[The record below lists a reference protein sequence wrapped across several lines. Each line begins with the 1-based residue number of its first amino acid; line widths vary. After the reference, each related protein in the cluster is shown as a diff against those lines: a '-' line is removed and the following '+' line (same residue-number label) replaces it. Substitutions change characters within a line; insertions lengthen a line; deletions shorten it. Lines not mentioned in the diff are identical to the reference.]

1 MHFYCPCGNRISDTT
16 DNIPH
21 KAYLLPDQDKISYC
35 AALEQIIQAEHLSV
49 EEKLDQILVRLQ
61 GHYLSRC
68 IYQCSCC
75 GRLFVDDTSYNL
87 HSFLPEAPIDK
98 HLMASSKVCKD
109 YEEIQARNLYGES
122 KTNEET

>member
-16 DNIPH
+16 DNISH

-35 AALEQIIQAEHLSV
+35 AALEQIVQAENLSM

-68 IYQCSCC
+68 IYQCSRC

-87 HSFLPEAPIDK
+87 HSFLPEAPVDK
-98 HLMASSKVCKD
+98 HLTASSKVCKD
-109 YEEIQARNLYGES
+109 YGKCKPEVCMRES
-122 KTNEET
+122 KTSEET